1 MRKLI
6 EQIIKFGI
14 VGALA
19 FIIDYFALY
28 ILVEYFGVYYLV
40 SSAISFTVSVVVNYL
55 LSMKFVFK
63 RRDDIGRQ
71 KEFIVFVS
79 LSIMGLLI
87 NQFIMWISVDKL
99 NIFYMISKIF
109 ATFIVM
115 VWNFV
120 SRKIFL
126 EKKS

>member
-1 MRKLI
+1 M
-6 EQIIKFGI
+6 
-14 VGALA
+14 
-19 FIIDYFALY
+19 
-28 ILVEYFGVYYLV
+28 V
-40 SSAISFTVSVVVNYL
+40 SSAISFTISVIVNYL

-63 RRDDIGRQ
+63 RKDDIGR
-71 KEFIVFVS
+71 KTEFIVFVL

-115 VWNFV
+115 VWNFI